1 MKVKYRLDIVDKSK
15 VSRDGNVRSVTVRYV
30 LVSENITFVLV
41 QRSVQ
46 RLSRILPVE
55 DQTSSVVE
63 KGHEFYVECSLLS
76 IFGVG
81 RRLFLT
87 GEGGGIVI
95 CFTLINRF

>member
-55 DQTSSVVE
+55 DVCSVVE
-63 KGHEFYVECSLLS
+63 KNHEFYVEYSLLS
-76 IFGVG
+76 LAGVG
-81 RRLFLT
+81 RRLLLT
-87 GEGGGIVI
+87 GEGGGVVI
-95 CFTLINRF
+95 CFTLIN